1 MKKSL
6 ILISLLCVT
15 FLAGGKT
22 TERQDA
28 WIRINQVG
36 YLPQDV
42 KVAVIISTA
51 ETDGKF
57 KVFNAKTDKLVFK
70 GNGTKADPSKWALK
84 TAWRLDFSS
93 VTEEG
98 DYYITCS
105 GVKSPVIHISP
116 NCYDGIADRLLI
128 YMRQQRC
135 GDNPY
140 NDKPCHQHDGYIV
153 YHPTKT
159 GEYID
164 VRGGWHDA
172 ADRLQYVTTTST
184 SIYHMAFAYK
194 YTRDKS
200 IFKDNFNASGRP
212 GSNGIP
218 DIIDEIV
225 WGLDWLDRM
234 NPAPKEF
241 YYQLGDDR
249 DHTGSEA
256 VVDYGYGPGLGRPVY
271 FVTGEP
277 QVAGIKQKRVNR
289 TTGVSSAA
297 GKFASTFAL
306 GADVISQWYP
316 EFAEKLNGKVKSAY
330 DFALEKPGNTQT
342 ACVVSPYFYEEDTW
356 VDDIELAAATMY
368 SLNGEEYWKSQA
380 AYWGEQEPVSPW
392 MEKGRGHGKEYHH
405 YQWYPFINLG
415 HYLLASGADEQTRKE
430 FSGYMKQGLIDMRE
444 RAGEDPFLH
453 GIPYLWCSNNLTSA
467 AMTHAQLYRTATGDT
482 GFLEMETANRDWLL
496 GCNPWGS
503 TMLSGIPEKLE
514 EGYHSPVHSSVGY
527 RGIIGGLVD
536 GPIYTALFE
545 DRIGVHLTKEDEFA
559 IFNNGVAVYH
569 DDRGDYSSNE
579 PTIDGTASLFYYFA
593 KLEEAGRTATRTG
606 ATASPCQSEP

>member
-1 MKKSL
+1 MMYIMKNRLSTL
-6 ILISLLCVT
+6 ILTCIAFILVESAAVAQT
-15 FLAGGKT
+15 S
-22 TERQDA
+22 

-36 YLPQDV
+36 YLPDDK
-42 KVAVIISTA
+42 KVAVIISTT
-51 ETDGKF
+51 ETNGRFKVCDAADGK
-57 KVFNAKTDKLVFK
+57 VVLK
-70 GNGTKADPSKWALK
+70 GRGLKADPEKWALK
-84 TAWRLDFSS
+84 SAWRLDFSS
-93 VTEEG
+93 VVKEG
-98 DYYITCS
+98 DYYIECD
-105 GVKSPVIHISP
+105 GVRSPVLHIGA
-116 NCYDGIADRLLI
+116 NCYKGIADRLLI

-159 GEYID
+159 GQYID

-172 ADRLQYVTTTST
+172 ADRLQYVTTTAT

-194 YTRDKS
+194 YSKDKS
-200 IFKDNFNASGRP
+200 IFKDEYNASGRP
-212 GSNGIP
+212 GSNGVP
-218 DIIDEIV
+218 DIIDEIM

-234 NPAPKEF
+234 NPEPREM

-277 QVAGIKQKRVNR
+277 QVAGKKLDRVNR

-297 GKFASTFAL
+297 GKFASTFAI
-306 GADVISQWYP
+306 GADVVGKWYP
-316 EFAEKLNGKVKSAY
+316 EFAAKIMDKVRPAY

-368 SLNGEEYWKSQA
+368 VLTGEDYWKRQA
-380 AYWGEQEPVSPW
+380 SYWGELEPVSPW
-392 MEKGRGHGKEYHH
+392 MEKGRGPGKEYHH

-415 HYLLASGADEQTRKE
+415 HYLLASAGDSQVKE
-430 FSGYMKQGLIDMRE
+430 EFAGYMKQGLSDMRD
-444 RAGEDPFLH
+444 RAGNDPFMH
-453 GIPYLWCSNNLTSA
+453 GVPYLWCSNNLTSA
-467 AMTHAQLYRTATGDT
+467 AVTHAQLYRAATGDET
-482 GFLEMETANRDWLL
+482 FLEMETSLRDWLL

-503 TMLSGIPEKLE
+503 TMLSGIPEQME

-527 RGIIGGLVD
+527 KGIIGGLVD

-559 IFNNGVAVYH
+559 VFNNGVAVYH

-593 KLEEAGRTATRTG
+593 TLDPANR
-606 ATASPCQSEP
+606 

>member
-1 MKKSL
+1 MMYIMKNRLSTL
-6 ILISLLCVT
+6 ILTCIAFILVESAAVAQT
-15 FLAGGKT
+15 S
-22 TERQDA
+22 

-36 YLPQDV
+36 YLPDDK
-42 KVAVIISTA
+42 KVAVIISTT
-51 ETDGKF
+51 ETNGRFKVCDAADGK
-57 KVFNAKTDKLVFK
+57 VVLK
-70 GNGTKADPSKWALK
+70 GRGLKADPEKWALK
-84 TAWRLDFSS
+84 SAWRLDFSS
-93 VTEEG
+93 VVKEG
-98 DYYITCS
+98 DYYIECD
-105 GVKSPVIHISP
+105 GVRSPVLHIGA
-116 NCYDGIADRLLI
+116 NCYKGIADRLLI

-159 GEYID
+159 GQYID

-172 ADRLQYVTTTST
+172 ADRLQYVTTTAT

-194 YTRDKS
+194 YSKDKS
-200 IFKDNFNASGRP
+200 IFKDEYNASGRP
-212 GSNGIP
+212 GSNGVP
-218 DIIDEIV
+218 DIIDEIM

-234 NPAPKEF
+234 NPEPREM

-277 QVAGIKQKRVNR
+277 QVAGKKLDRVNR

-297 GKFASTFAL
+297 GKFASTFAI
-306 GADVISQWYP
+306 GADVVGKWYP
-316 EFAEKLNGKVKSAY
+316 EFAAKIMDKVRPAY

-368 SLNGEEYWKSQA
+368 VLTGEDYWKHQA
-380 AYWGEQEPVSPW
+380 SYWGELEPVSPW
-392 MEKGRGHGKEYHH
+392 MEKGRGPGKEYHH

-415 HYLLASGADEQTRKE
+415 HYLLASAGDSQVKE
-430 FSGYMKQGLIDMRE
+430 EFAGYMKQGLSDMRD
-444 RAGEDPFLH
+444 RAGNDPFMH
-453 GIPYLWCSNNLTSA
+453 GVPYLWCSNNLTSA
-467 AMTHAQLYRTATGDT
+467 AVTHAQLYRAATGDET
-482 GFLEMETANRDWLL
+482 FLEMETSLRDWLL

-503 TMLSGIPEKLE
+503 TMLSGIPEQME

-527 RGIIGGLVD
+527 KGIIGGLVD

-559 IFNNGVAVYH
+559 VFNNGVAVYH

-593 KLEEAGRTATRTG
+593 TLDPANR
-606 ATASPCQSEP
+606 